1 MISIITP
8 ILNESEN
15 IKPFLSHLN
24 TLEGDF
30 ELILVDGGSTDNT
43 ISMIKKYKKIF
54 QKNLSLEKTSQ
65 GRGKQMN
72 EGAKIAE
79 GNIFLFLHVD
89 CTLEKDA
96 INVIE
101 KEIKSRKIIGGGMV
115 QAFSNPDF
123 FLRFISKYGN
133 FRVKI
138 NKIFFGDFGIFIRK
152 DIFEKVGGFDDIV
165 FLEDVE
171 FCKKVKRYGE
181 LIQINRKITTSS
193 RRFHSIGKFKVTL
206 MFITALLINL
216 IGVRPKFL
224 IKYIVDK

>member
-15 IKPFLSHLN
+15 IKPFLNHLN

-43 ISMIKKYKKIF
+43 ISVVNKNKNIF
-54 QKNLSLEKTSQ
+54 KRKLKLVKTQQ

-72 EGAKIAE
+72 AGAKIAE
-79 GNIFLFLHVD
+79 GNILLFLHVD
-89 CTLEKDA
+89 CTLEKDV
-96 INVIE
+96 INLIE
-101 KEIKSRKIIGGGMV
+101 NEIKSKKIIGGGMV

-123 FLRFISKYGN
+123 FLRFISSYGN

-138 NKIFFGDFGIFIRK
+138 NKIFFGDYGIFIKK
-152 DIFEKVGGFDDIV
+152 DVFEKSGGYDDIV

-171 FCKKVKRYGE
+171 FSKKIKKYGE

-193 RRFHSIGKFKVTL
+193 RRFESIGKFKVTL
-206 MFITALLINL
+206 MFVTALIIN
-216 IGVRPKFL
+216 ISGVRPKFL
-224 IKYIVDK
+224 IKYIVNK

>member
-8 ILNESEN
+8 ILNESKN
-15 IKPFLSHLN
+15 IKPFLNHLN

-30 ELILVDGGSTDNT
+30 ELLFVDGGSTDNT
-43 ISMIKKYKKIF
+43 ISMVENNKKIF
-54 QKNLSLEKTSQ
+54 NKNLKLIKTSQ

-79 GNIFLFLHVD
+79 GNILLFLHVD
-89 CTLEKDA
+89 CTLERDTIK
-96 INVIE
+96 VIE
-101 KEIKSRKIIGGGMV
+101 EVLKSIKIIGGGMI

-133 FRVKI
+133 FRVRI
-138 NKIFFGDFGIFIRK
+138 NKVFFGDYGIFVKK
-152 DIFEKVGGFDDIV
+152 DIFEKIGGYDDII

-171 FCKKVKRYGE
+171 LCKKMKKYGE
-181 LIQINRKITTSS
+181 LIQINRKITTSP
-193 RRFHSIGKFKVTL
+193 RRFQSLGKFRVTL
-206 MFITALLINL
+206 MFITALLIN
-216 IGVRPKFL
+216 IVGIRPKFL

>member
-15 IKPFLSHLN
+15 VKLFLEHLN

-43 ISMIKKYKKIF
+43 IAMVNKYRGIF
-54 QKNLSLEKTSQ
+54 LRNLKLLKTSK

-79 GNIFLFLHVD
+79 GDILLFLHID
-89 CTLEKDA
+89 CTIERDS
-96 INVIE
+96 ISIIE
-101 KEIKSRKIIGGGMV
+101 KAIESKNIIGGGMI

-123 FLRFISKYGN
+123 FLKFISKYGN

-138 NKIFFGDFGIFIRK
+138 NKIFFGDYGIFIRK
-152 DIFEKVGGFDDIV
+152 DIFEKVGGYDDII

-171 FCKKVKRYGE
+171 LCKKMKKYGE
-181 LIQINRKITTSS
+181 LIQIDRNIITSS
-193 RRFHSIGKFKVTL
+193 RRFESQGKLKITII
-206 MFITALLINL
+206 FITALLIN
-216 IGVRPKFL
+216 IVGFRPKFL
-224 IKYIVDK
+224 IRYIVDK

>member
-1 MISIITP
+1 MVSIITP

-24 TLEGDF
+24 KLEGDF

-43 ISMIKKYKKIF
+43 VSMVNKYKKTF
-54 QKNLSLEKTSQ
+54 KRDLQLVNTSQ

-72 EGAKIAE
+72 EGAKFAK
-79 GNIFLFLHVD
+79 GGIFLFLHVD

-101 KEIKSRKIIGGGMV
+101 MEIKSKNIIGGGMV

-123 FLRFISKYGN
+123 FLRFISNYGN

-138 NKIFFGDFGIFIRK
+138 NKIFFGDSKQR
-152 DIFEKVGGFDDIV
+152 
-165 FLEDVE
+165 L
-171 FCKKVKRYGE
+171 
-181 LIQINRKITTSS
+181 
-193 RRFHSIGKFKVTL
+193 
-206 MFITALLINL
+206 
-216 IGVRPKFL
+216 GV
-224 IKYIVDK
+224 

>member
-8 ILNESEN
+8 IINESEN
-15 IKPFLSHLN
+15 INPFLIHLN

-30 ELILVDGGSTDNT
+30 ELILVDGGSTDDT
-43 ISMIKKYKKIF
+43 ISMINKYKKTF
-54 QKNLSLEKTSQ
+54 KRKLKLVKTSQ

-79 GNIFLFLHVD
+79 GNIFLFLHID

-101 KEIKSRKIIGGGMV
+101 NETKSRNIIGGGMV

-123 FLRFISKYGN
+123 FLRFISSYGN

-152 DIFEKVGGFDDIV
+152 EIFEKIGGYDDIV

-171 FCKKVKRYGE
+171 FSKKMKKYGE
-181 LIQINRKITTSS
+181 LIQIDRKITTSS
-193 RRFHSIGKFKVTL
+193 RRFQSIGKFKVTL
-206 MFITALLINL
+206 LFITALIINL
-216 IGVRPKFL
+216 VGVRPKFL

>member
-15 IKPFLSHLN
+15 IKLFLSHLN

-30 ELILVDGGSTDNT
+30 ELILVDGCSTDNT
-43 ISMIKKYKKIF
+43 ISMVNKYKNTFKR
-54 QKNLSLEKTSQ
+54 NLKLVKTSQ

-72 EGAKIAE
+72 EGAKVSE
-79 GNIFLFLHVD
+79 GDIFLFLHVD
-89 CTLEKDA
+89 CTIEKDA

-101 KEIKSRKIIGGGMV
+101 KETKSKNIIGGGMV

-138 NKIFFGDFGIFIRK
+138 NKIFFGDYGIFVKK
-152 DIFEKVGGFDDIV
+152 DIFEKVGGYDDIV

-171 FCKKVKRYGE
+171 FCKKLKNYGE

-193 RRFHSIGKFKVTL
+193 RRFQSIGKFKVTI
-206 MFITALLINL
+206 MFITALIINI
-216 IGVRPKFL
+216 IGLRPKFL

>member
-8 ILNESEN
+8 ILNERDN

-24 TLEGDF
+24 TLDGDF
-30 ELILVDGGSTDNT
+30 ELILVDGGSNDDT
-43 ISMIKKYKKIF
+43 ISMVNKYKKTF
-54 QKNLSLEKTSQ
+54 KRNLKLVKTSQ

-72 EGAKIAE
+72 EGGKIAE
-79 GNIFLFLHVD
+79 GNILLFLHVD

-101 KEIKSRKIIGGGMV
+101 SNIKSRNIIGGGMV
-115 QAFSNPDF
+115 QEFSNPDF
-123 FLRFISKYGN
+123 FLRFISSYGN

-138 NKIFFGDFGIFIRK
+138 NKIFFGDFGIFIKK
-152 DIFEKVGGFDDIV
+152 DVFQKAGGYDDIV

-171 FCKKVKRYGE
+171 FCKKIKKYGE
-181 LIQINRKITTSS
+181 LIQIDRKITTSS
-193 RRFHSIGKFKVTL
+193 RRFKSIGKFKVTI
-206 MFITALLINL
+206 MFITALLINI
-216 IGVRPKFL
+216 IGIRPKFL

>member
-15 IKPFLSHLN
+15 IKPFLSHLD

-30 ELILVDGGSTDNT
+30 ELVLVDGGSTDNA
-43 ISMIKKYKKIF
+43 ISMVDKYKKTF
-54 QKNLSLEKTSQ
+54 NRNLKLVKTSR

-72 EGAKIAE
+72 EGAKIAK
-79 GNIFLFLHVD
+79 GNIFLFLHID
-89 CTLEKDA
+89 CTLEKDV

-101 KEIKSRKIIGGGMV
+101 KEMNSRNIIGGGMV

-123 FLRFISKYGN
+123 FLRFISSYGN

-138 NKIFFGDFGIFIRK
+138 NKIFFGDFGIFIRR
-152 DIFEKVGGFDDIV
+152 DIFEKIGGYDDIV

-171 FCKKVKRYGE
+171 FCKKMKKYGE
-181 LIQINRKITTSS
+181 LIQVDRKITTSS
-193 RRFHSIGKFKVTL
+193 RRFQSIGKFRVTI

>member
-1 MISIITP
+1 MV
-8 ILNESEN
+8 N
-15 IKPFLSHLN
+15 
-24 TLEGDF
+24 
-30 ELILVDGGSTDNT
+30 
-43 ISMIKKYKKIF
+43 KYKKTF
-54 QKNLSLEKTSQ
+54 HRNLRLVKTSQ

-72 EGAKIAE
+72 EGAKIAK
-79 GNIFLFLHVD
+79 GNIFLFLHID

-101 KEIKSRKIIGGGMV
+101 NEMNSRNIIGGGMI

-123 FLRFISKYGN
+123 FLSFISSYGN

-138 NKIFFGDFGIFIRK
+138 NKIFFGDFGIFIKR
-152 DIFEKVGGFDDIV
+152 DIFEKIGGYDDIV

-171 FCKKVKRYGE
+171 FSKKMKKYGE
-181 LIQINRKITTSS
+181 LIQVNRKITTSS
-193 RRFHSIGKFKVTL
+193 RRFQSIGKLRVTI
-206 MFITALLINL
+206 MFITALIINL